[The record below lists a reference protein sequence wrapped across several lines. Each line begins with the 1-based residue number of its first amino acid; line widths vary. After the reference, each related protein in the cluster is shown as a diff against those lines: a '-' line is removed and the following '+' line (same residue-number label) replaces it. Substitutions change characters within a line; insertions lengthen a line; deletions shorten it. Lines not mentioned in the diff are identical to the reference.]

1 MICYKSMCD
10 LHHKRDCIFLMHG
23 PYLVPMFST
32 VFFFFSKLWRV
43 WYHKNKLKLSDRP
56 LQTTLNIS
64 DFKINWKIMSG
75 LEIRGIKL

>member
-32 VFFFFSKLWRV
+32 VFFF
-43 WYHKNKLKLSDRP
+43 LKTLESLVSQEQAQIIGP
-56 LQTTLNIS
+56 STTNY
-64 DFKINWKIMSG
+64 FKH
-75 LEIRGIKL
+75 